1 MCNYRNLLTVLSISL
16 MFCGIAVP
24 QEVNFTT
31 SNLPIFIINTNGIP
45 IPNEPKITAD
55 MKVIYRGA
63 GIRNSV
69 TDTVYHYNG
78 KIGIEIRGSSS
89 QQFPKKQY
97 SVETR
102 DIAGNDIDVAML
114 GFPAES
120 DWILYA
126 PYTDKSM
133 YRDVLVYQLAAKLG
147 GYASRYKFCEVM
159 LNNEYQ
165 GVYVLFEKVKR
176 DKNRVNISKCETAD
190 TTGDALTGGY
200 IYKVDKLDGSDN
212 QGWYSDFLPFP
223 NSPSRIFYQ
232 YHYPKQEDIRP
243 AQKVYLKNK
252 VHDFEAIMNMTNFAD
267 TTSGYPS
274 VIDIPSFVDFFI
286 LNELSKN
293 VDGYRLSTYFNKD
306 RDSKGGKIKAGPV
319 WDFNLGFGNANYYDG
334 WKTDGFVVHYLYQIL
349 PTVSGE
355 WFFMPA
361 WWYKLFNEQ
370 KMFASVKSRW
380 TTLRKTVIND
390 AYLFSV
396 IDSLTLELNEARARN
411 YEKWPILGT
420 WVWPNYFVGNTYG
433 EELTYLKVFIHN
445 RILWLDGAFG
455 YNAITDDI
463 NMRPATAVLMQNFP
477 NPFNPSTA
485 IRFQLSAAAKVQLT
499 IFDILGNIICSLADE
514 YRPAGMHTINF
525 STEKYPGLSSGVYYY
540 QLKTGEVT
548 LSKKMLL
555 LK

>member
-1 MCNYRNLLTVLSISL
+1 
-16 MFCGIAVP
+16 MFCGIAIP
-24 QEVNFTT
+24 QEVNFTS
-31 SNLPIFIINTNGIP
+31 SNLPVFIINTNGIP

-97 SVETR
+97 GVETR
-102 DIAGNDIDVAML
+102 DIAGNDIDVALL

-223 NSPSRIFYQ
+223 NSPSKIFYQ

-252 VHDFEAIMNMTNFAD
+252 VHDFEAIMNMANFAD

-319 WDFNLGFGNANYYDG
+319 WDFNLGFGNADYYDG

-349 PTVSGE
+349 PTVPSE

-390 AYLFSV
+390 AYIFSV
-396 IDSLTLELNEARARN
+396 IDSLTIELNEARARN

-433 EELTYLKVFIHN
+433 EELTYLKVFIHK
-445 RILWLDGAFG
+445 RILWLDGALG

-463 NMRPATAVLMQNFP
+463 HQQPTTAELMQNYP

-485 IRFQLSAAAKVQLT
+485 IRFQLSASAKIKLT
-499 IFDILGNIICSLADE
+499 VFD
-514 YRPAGMHTINF
+514 
-525 STEKYPGLSSGVYYY
+525 
-540 QLKTGEVT
+540 
-548 LSKKMLL
+548 
-555 LK
+555 